1 MQVRNFERYMNLQSA
16 YCPTLRRS
24 LQTIDPSFT
33 SLYFSPNI
41 GEKREIKLEKFKE
54 GDVFSLQG
62 VECDDFTMPV
72 KEYQVIKKVDEVFGV
87 KLDGL
92 VVKQISGDSST
103 IFSLTKT
110 DCQTLGIEF
119 QPRLLFFP
127 MNMNWKTVSKSH
139 RERIKEFNPMDFSS
153 YPVVRETEKIERIV
167 VKISN
172 MSNYKNDFLCG
183 GIEISYRDVMG
194 GFMLVVKRPIQTKYG
209 VLNPNR
215 IIHGVNVTSGVYRQQ
230 GLVMESGAIYFEF
243 DVMGIEPSSV
253 EGVDFHDLF
262 DVKVM
267 GHDLINGEK
276 PQKKINEE
284 IVVKTKDECDEL
296 VEKFLNTINSSVN
309 MRLRNNDLRTRMY
322 NNYDWRW
329 SSCQGANINF
339 PL

>member
-1 MQVRNFERYMNLQSA
+1 MQVNNFERYMNLQNA

-41 GEKREIKLEKFKE
+41 GEKREVKLEKFKE
-54 GDVFSLQG
+54 GDIFSLQG

-127 MNMNWKTVSKSH
+127 MNMNWKAVSKSH
-139 RERIKEFNPMDFSS
+139 RESFKEFNPMDFSS
-153 YPVVRETEKIERIV
+153 YPVVRETKKIERIV

-172 MSNYKNDFLCG
+172 VSNYKNNFRCD
-183 GIEISYRDVMG
+183 GIEFSHRDAIG
-194 GFMLVVKRPIQTKYG
+194 GFILVVKRPIQTKYG
-209 VLNPNR
+209 VLNPSR
-215 IIHGVNVTSGVYRQQ
+215 VIHGVNATSGVYRQQ

-267 GHDLINGEK
+267 GTNIFD
-276 PQKKINEE
+276 NERLQRNENTVRGRDDYDE
-284 IVVKTKDECDEL
+284 ILRRVDKL
-296 VEKFLNTINSSVN
+296 FNTSVAN
-309 MRLRNNDLRTRMY
+309 NDWRTRRNN
-322 NNYDWRW
+322 NYYWKW
-329 SSCQGANINF
+329 TNLNGPNFEF

>member
-1 MQVRNFERYMNLQSA
+1 MEIQDFNRYLNLQNA
-16 YCPTLRRS
+16 YPSTNRRS
-24 LQTIDPSFT
+24 LQTICPTFT
-33 SLYFSPNI
+33 SLYFSPKI
-41 GEKREIKLEKFKE
+41 GEKREVNLEKFKE

-103 IFSLTKT
+103 IFSLTKN

-127 MNMNWKTVSKSH
+127 INMNWKTVSKSH
-139 RERIKEFNPMDFSS
+139 RESIKEFNPLDLSS
-153 YPVVRETEKIERIV
+153 YPVVRETNKIERIV

-172 MSNYKNDFLCG
+172 MSNYKNNFCCG

-194 GFMLVVKRPIQTKYG
+194 GFILVVKRPIQTKYG

-309 MRLRNNDLRTRMY
+309 MRLRNNDWRTRMY

-329 SSCQGANINF
+329 SNCQGANINF

>member
-1 MQVRNFERYMNLQSA
+1 MEVRNFERYMNLQNA
-16 YCPTLRRS
+16 YNPTRRRS

-139 RERIKEFNPMDFSS
+139 RESFKEFNPMDFSS
-153 YPVVRETEKIERIV
+153 YPVVRETKKIERIV

-183 GIEISYRDVMG
+183 GIEISYRDAMG

-267 GHDLINGEK
+267 GHDLINDEK
-276 PQKKINEE
+276 PQKKVNEE
-284 IVVKTKDECDEL
+284 ILVQTKDECDEI

-309 MRLRNNDLRTRMY
+309 MRLRNDDWRKRLYNDY
-322 NNYDWRW
+322 NWRW
-329 SSCQGANINF
+329 SSYQGANYKF
-339 PL
+339 PF